1 MIHGPHEIAKN
12 KNQLKAAFESFKKYG
27 DEAED
32 VMAHQSSYCF
42 GSFENCA

>member
-32 VMAHQSSYCF
+32 VMARQSSYCF